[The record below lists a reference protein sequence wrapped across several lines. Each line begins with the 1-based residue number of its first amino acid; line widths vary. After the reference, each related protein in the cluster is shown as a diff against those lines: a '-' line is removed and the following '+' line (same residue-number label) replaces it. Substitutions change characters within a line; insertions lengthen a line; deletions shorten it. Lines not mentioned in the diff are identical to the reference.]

1 MRDINRRQRRTYTTQ
16 KHMLLTLT
24 WCRSTPADTPTSPCI
39 SGISTEHQLDSVAS
53 ACYGSRQGRAA
64 AFLHQGC
71 PVTVHD
77 CQVVP
82 ATGGIVLDVK

>member
-1 MRDINRRQRRTYTTQ
+1 
-16 KHMLLTLT
+16 MLLTLT

-53 ACYGSRQGRAA
+53 ACYISRQGPAA
-64 AFLHQGC
+64 ASLHQGC

-77 CQVVP
+77 CQVVII
-82 ATGGIVLDVK
+82 TGGMVCNAKCSEL